1 MTLVTDRDRGRGSQS
16 RQKER
21 GAQAGGPGATGE
33 VSGLALS
40 TRCKD
45 ARPSA
50 LSVHVRGRGGVSPQ
64 DPRVSPGSRHGKRWR
79 VMPIRVLK
87 ISLKC
92 PLQSQW
98 GPV

>member
-50 LSVHVRGRGGVSPQ
+50 LSVHVRGHGG
-64 DPRVSPGSRHGKRWR
+64 
-79 VMPIRVLK
+79 
-87 ISLKC
+87 
-92 PLQSQW
+92 
-98 GPV
+98 

>member
-45 ARPSA
+45 ARPLA
-50 LSVHVRGRGGVSPQ
+50 LSVHVRGHGGEWIFV
-64 DPRVSPGSRHGKRWR
+64 RAEEE
-79 VMPIRVLK
+79 IYFK
-87 ISLKC
+87 IYFYFKD
-92 PLQSQW
+92 
-98 GPV
+98 